1 MLGVGRDADAE
12 TLKRAFRKL
21 AIEHHPDRS
30 TAPDAEARFKQVS
43 EAYAVLSDPQK
54 RAHYDR
60 HGHTSASG
68 DPFQGGVSP
77 DGFRD
82 IFGGDLFDELFGGFF
97 RRAAGRRHGKDVHV
111 ELALSLEEVARGVEK
126 SLTYL
131 RRVPC
136 SGCSGTGAEGGTAL
150 HNCGTCGGRGQ
161 VRVNRGFLSLPQPC
175 PHCQGTG
182 RVVDIAC
189 DICEGQG
196 SMQEEVTIEVPVP
209 RGVATGHKLRL
220 DGEGQPGTRGSLPG
234 DLYLEVAVAPHPF
247 FERDGNDLVCE
258 VPLSFPQA
266 ALGTRIEVPT
276 LSGKVKVRV
285 PAGTQSGKLLRL
297 RAKGLPAARGRA
309 VGDQLIRLQIETP
322 EALTGEQKELLERFA
337 ETLKADSGTA
347 EPKRASFLDKLKEI
361 FG

>member
-97 RRAAGRRHGKDVHV
+97 RRASDRRHGRDVHLDL
-111 ELALSLEEVARGVEK
+111 ELSLEEVARGVDK
-126 SLTYL
+126 SVTYL
-131 RRVPC
+131 RRTPC
-136 SGCSGTGAEGGTAL
+136 VACEGTGARNGTAL
-150 HNCGTCGGRGQ
+150 RKCETCNGMGR
-161 VRVNRGFLSLPQPC
+161 VRVSRGFLSMPQACAPC
-175 PHCQGTG
+175 DGTG
-182 RVVDIAC
+182 RIVEVPC
-189 DICEGQG
+189 DRCQG
-196 SMQEEVTIEVPVP
+196 ASTVREEVTIEVPVP

-220 DGEGQPGTRGSLPG
+220 DGEGQPPMGGAIAG
-234 DLYLEVAVAPHPF
+234 DLYLDVSVMPHPF
-247 FERDGNDLVCE
+247 FERQGNDLLCE
-258 VPLSFPQA
+258 VPISFPQA
-266 ALGTRIEVPT
+266 ALGARIEVPT
-276 LSGKVKVRV
+276 LTGKVKVRV
-285 PAGTQSGKLLRL
+285 PDGTQSGKMLRL
-297 RAKGLPAARGRA
+297 RAKGLPAARGAA
-309 VGDQLIRLQIETP
+309 VGDQLIRLQVETP
-322 EALTGEQKELLERFA
+322 PALTDEQKELLEAFA
-337 ETLKADSGTA
+337 RTLDKPGSA
-347 EPKRASFLDKLKEI
+347 EPKRKSFLDKLKEI
-361 FG
+361 FE